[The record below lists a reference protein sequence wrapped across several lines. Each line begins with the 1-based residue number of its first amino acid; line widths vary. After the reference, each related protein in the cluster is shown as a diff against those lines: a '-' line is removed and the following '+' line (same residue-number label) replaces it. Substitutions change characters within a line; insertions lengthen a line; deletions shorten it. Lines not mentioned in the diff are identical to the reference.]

1 MLPLT
6 KGKLILLLVALG
18 IILIPLLAWFYVNL
32 NKPSSLPPN
41 STGTPVKITLIP
53 QSYGFKAD
61 DLTLA
66 CPVQSEFCPSQKLI
80 NINKASAV
88 GYKAASQSS
97 ILNLV
102 KIPNSQNIAVSENQ
116 DGKKYFYE
124 SIAKDKNSCYTIAYT
139 LPSDAVFGSIL
150 DSSVLN
156 SGSKVAF
163 LGSNTFNVD
172 GQDVN
177 VLIQVRSTPMDPG
190 LPCSL
195 IKKSPDFFKAF

>member
-6 KGKLILLLVALG
+6 KDKLILLLVVLG
-18 IILIPLLAWFYVNL
+18 IILIPLLAWAYVRL
-32 NKPSSLPPN
+32 NKPSGSPPN
-41 STGTPVKITLIP
+41 STGTPVKITLLP
-53 QSYGFKAD
+53 QNYGFKAD
-61 DLTLA
+61 NLILP
-66 CPVQSEFCPSQKLI
+66 CPVQDKFCPSQKLV
-80 NINKASAV
+80 NINKSSAV

-102 KIPNSQNIAVSENQ
+102 KLQNSQNIAVSGNQ
-116 DGKKYFYE
+116 NGKKYFYE

-156 SGSKVAF
+156 SGSKVAT

-195 IKKSPDFFKAF
+195 IKKSPDFFKIF